1 VEEQRQAAPLCARD
15 LRLEFEEVGLPTFK
29 SPLANL
35 GAVLALL
42 QQANP
47 SPEVAAA
54 MAHIGSPLLW

>member
-15 LRLEFEEVGLPTFK
+15 LRLEFEEVGLPTIK

-35 GAVLALL
+35 GVVLALL

-47 SPEVAAA
+47 SPEVAEA
-54 MAHIGSPLLW
+54 MAHVGSPLL